1 MKSNHL
7 VTADLLRGGERGES
21 EALYVC
27 YCGGGIGYAKCCCTV
42 CLVYMENWK
51 HWFVLLGYL
60 EILLLCFFSLWHR
73 HTEFHIHLKCK
84 RLLKCRKE
92 PSEAWKIT
100 ESSFIY
106 FFFFSSS
113 FCLFCLNVQTLQTI
127 SKNERIYKLGLEV
140 CSHVCQ
146 TEFHIHPLVELF
158 HGFGELVID
167 SLRLLLLFAAQV
179 SHAFSFCISVEISS
193 TLSASHFCWIWL
205 HCVTAICRGRSG

>member
-158 HGFGELVID
+158 HGFGG
-167 SLRLLLLFAAQV
+167 
-179 SHAFSFCISVEISS
+179 FSFFLLHRSLMPSV
-193 TLSASHFCWIWL
+193 SASQW
-205 HCVTAICRGRSG
+205 RSLQLCQPLTSVGFGYTV